1 MTVHYQK
8 VGSPAS
14 QALSREAGPQ
24 SRTRDAV
31 KPATMGRLSVRRRPG
46 LYRNGFKRLFDILAI
61 LLAAPVMLPLVLV
74 LVLLVACTGG
84 HPFYRQARVGRG
96 GRIYTMWKLRTMQV
110 GAEEALADHL
120 AADPT
125 ARAEWNTTQKLRNDP
140 RITRLGG
147 FLRKSSLDE
156 LPQLWNV
163 LRGDMSLVGPRPMLP
178 DQQALY
184 PGEVYYTLRPGITG
198 VWQVS
203 ERNQSTFADR
213 ASFDTAYERD
223 LSFPTDLRLLVAT
236 VGVVL
241 RGTGW

>member
-1 MTVHYQK
+1 
-8 VGSPAS
+8 
-14 QALSREAGPQ
+14 
-24 SRTRDAV
+24 
-31 KPATMGRLSVRRRPG
+31 MGRLSVRRRPG

-163 LRGDMSLVGPRPMLP
+163 VRGDMSLVGPRPLLP
-178 DQQALY
+178 QYLERYTPRQMRRH
-184 PGEVYYTLRPGITG
+184 EVPPGITG
-198 VWQVS
+198 LAQVEGRNALTWE
-203 ERNQSTFADR
+203 ERFELDVRYVEQRSLALDARILLRTVAAVLARRGVSAAGHATMPEFLGSTDAVAARRLAVR
-213 ASFDTAYERD
+213 AE
-223 LSFPTDLRLLVAT
+223 
-236 VGVVL
+236 
-241 RGTGW
+241 